1 MLFVHEVQEAVNLS
15 DELSNL
21 SLSHIRRGSFD
32 CGYPAAQSDSLHLRR
47 LPRIQSKGLARAV
60 SRCRVPRPSKGSV
73 SQPSHLRDR
82 AWLFGFSVR
91 LSGTRIWNLVFMLL

>member
-1 MLFVHEVQEAVNLS
+1 MLFVREVQEAVNLS

-60 SRCRVPRPSKGSV
+60 SRCRVPRPSKRSV
-73 SQPSHLRDR
+73 SQPSHRFAFWVLNPSQQD
-82 AWLFGFSVR
+82 AHLEFGLHAAIS
-91 LSGTRIWNLVFMLL
+91 L